1 MKSLP
6 LSILVAS
13 SVLVA
18 ACSSG
23 PSHQGSSVPT
33 ARSST
38 IPMTKDG
45 RKIGNPYQVAGVWYY
60 PKDDPAYD
68 ETGYASWYGTEFHG
82 KKTANG
88 EVFDMNTLSAAH
100 KTLPLP
106 SYVKVTNLENNRTMV
121 IRVNDRGP
129 FVSGRI
135 IDISRRGAQLLGFH
149 AQGLTKVRVQ
159 VSDEYGNPLSTGRAL
174 SEGPREAAPAQVAS
188 NDVLMEESLDAPA
201 GEPLPAAP
209 VATPP
214 VRTPAP
220 VVASSASG
228 GHFVQI
234 GAFSDRSGAE
244 AQARKL
250 ESIGEQAEIEPVEAG
265 GRRLWR
271 VRIGPF
277 SLKDMADSVLSK
289 VVSNGFFDAR
299 VMSR

>member
-1 MKSLP
+1 
-6 LSILVAS
+6 
-13 SVLVA
+13 
-18 ACSSG
+18 
-23 PSHQGSSVPT
+23 
-33 ARSST
+33 
-38 IPMTKDG
+38 MTKDG

-60 PKDDPAYD
+60 PKDDPSYD

-159 VSDEYGNPLSTGRAL
+159 VSDEYGNPLSAGRAL

-188 NDVLMEESLDAPA
+188 NDVLVEESLDAPA
-201 GEPLPAAP
+201 GEPLPVAP
-209 VATPP
+209 VAAPP
-214 VRTPAP
+214 VRTSAP

-228 GHFVQI
+228 GHYVQI

-250 ESIGEQAEIEPVEAG
+250 ESIGEQAEIEPVESG

-277 SLKDMADSVLSK
+277 SLKNVADSVLSK